1 MSAVGYGRNLGL
13 RDAKAGGLEG
23 PQRVVLGVD
32 QQKEELLGRA
42 FQQGVAAFLEGG
54 VLAQAAPE
62 GVMAVVSDPQR
73 LEIAQ
78 QVFEFDDGHAR
89 QRQKAAPV
97 FFLLM

>member
-1 MSAVGYGRNLGL
+1 MPFS
-13 RDAKAGGLEG
+13 
-23 PQRVVLGVD
+23 
-32 QQKEELLGRA
+32 RA
-42 FQQGVAAFLEGG
+42 LPRSLKGG